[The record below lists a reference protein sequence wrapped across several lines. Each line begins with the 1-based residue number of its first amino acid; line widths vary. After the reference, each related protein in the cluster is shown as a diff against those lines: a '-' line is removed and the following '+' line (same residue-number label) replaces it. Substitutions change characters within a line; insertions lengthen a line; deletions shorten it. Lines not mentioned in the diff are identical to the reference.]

1 MIVNKYEILN
11 KIGEG
16 MFGSVFRGIYCKR
29 NETVAIK
36 MESSRTSAKLLKH
49 ETRILKYL
57 CDKGCDVIPVVHW
70 YGVDEN
76 FTYLVMTYY
85 DCSLNDYFMKGG
97 VSGKQLASIMN
108 GCVSILE
115 AIHKWWVVHR
125 DIKPNNFMLRGK
137 ELFIIDF
144 GLAMYYLNGDG
155 EHISGSNES
164 IVGSPKYAS
173 YYIHDGC
180 VSSRRDDLISLGY
193 MYIALCGESSLP
205 WDNLENE
212 EGGGIENTDITCIF
226 HSKNVVRKRLK
237 SWEVVSENCFGTVR
251 NYLKYCYSLKLDET
265 PNYEYL
271 CRMF

>member
-1 MIVNKYEILN
+1 MIANKYEILN

-36 MESSRTSAKLLKH
+36 IEPSRTLSKLLKH

-85 DCSLNDYFMKGG
+85 DCSLNDYFMSGNI
-97 VSGKQLASIMN
+97 SGKQLVSIMN
-108 GCVSILE
+108 GCISILE
-115 AIHKWWVVHR
+115 SIHKLWVIHR

-144 GLAMYYLNGDG
+144 GLATFYLNDDG
-155 EHISGSNES
+155 EHISRSSES
-164 IVGSPKYAS
+164 IIGSPKYAS

-180 VSSRRDDLISLGY
+180 ASSRRDDLISLGY
-193 MYIALCGESSLP
+193 MYIVLFGETKLP
-205 WDNLENE
+205 WDNLEIE
-212 EGGGIENTDITCIF
+212 EGGIENTDITYIF
-226 HSKNVVRKRLK
+226 HSKNVLRKQLK
-237 SWEVVSENCFGTVR
+237 SWEVLREHCFGNVR
-251 NYLKYCYSLKLDET
+251 NYLNYCYSLKLDET

-271 CRMF
+271 SKIF